1 MKKRELMRNLA
12 SGEKGAH
19 KKSSVGKR
27 ILRIFGCTMAVIGVT
42 LLLLV
47 LFLYSAITIIVRGP
61 SDTAKE
67 LFVYSM
73 KETSVGGILVDI
85 TMTPSEIEAMMSKK
99 ESGMDAE
106 VLGGAITDPGKIQI
120 NINRDENTPGG
131 DTSTEDDGDGIEI
144 IPIKTGDFG
153 NFKGSLMIVKDPT
166 RLFVGVPDRYGEGA
180 VGLSLRDMIRKYDA
194 VGGVNGGGFKDEDGM
209 QKGGIPKGLVI
220 KDSEILW
227 GDTAT
232 RHSICGFGKDGILY
246 VGSMTAREAVNAGV
260 VDAVSFG
267 PALIV
272 NGQPV
277 TEEHYLGT
285 SLNPRTAIGQR
296 ADGAILLLVIEGRS
310 ASSLGATFDDLITI
324 FVTYGAVNATNLD
337 GGYSSLMVCEGKDL
351 TMNSYAYGE
360 RILPN
365 AILIRK

>member
-1 MKKRELMRNLA
+1 MNR
-12 SGEKGAH
+12 SKG
-19 KKSSVGKR
+19 KSA
-27 ILRIFGCTMAVIGVT
+27 LRIFGCVMAVIGVT
-42 LLLLV
+42 LLLLI

-61 SDTAKE
+61 SETAKE

-85 TMTPSEIEAMMSKK
+85 SMTKDEINAMMSKK

-106 VLGGAITDPGKIQI
+106 VLGGAVTDPGQI
-120 NINRDENTPGG
+120 TLPNIDRGENDSGNSTGEDE
-131 DTSTEDDGDGIEI
+131 GDGIEI
-144 IPIKTGDFG
+144 VPIKTDAY
-153 NFKGSLMIVKDPT
+153 KGTLMIVKDPT
-166 RLFVGVPDRYGEGA
+166 RLFVGVPDKYGAGEQ
-180 VGLSLRDMIRKYDA
+180 GLSLRDMIRKYDA
-194 VGGVNGGGFKDEDGM
+194 VGGVNGGGFVDDDGM

-220 KDSEILW
+220 KDSKILW

-232 RHSICGFGKDGILY
+232 KHSICGFDKNGILY
-246 VGSMTAREAVNAGV
+246 VGSMTARQAVEAGV

-272 NGQPV
+272 NGTPV

-285 SLNPRTAIGQR
+285 SRNPRTAVGQR

-310 ASSLGATFDDLITI
+310 MSSFGATFEDLIEI
-324 FVTYGAVNATNLD
+324 LVRYGAVNATNLD
-337 GGYSSLMVCEGKDL
+337 GGYSSLMVCDGKDL

>member
-1 MKKRELMRNLA
+1 
-12 SGEKGAH
+12 
-19 KKSSVGKR
+19 
-27 ILRIFGCTMAVIGVT
+27 MAVIGMT

-47 LFLYSAITIIVRGP
+47 IFLYSAMTLIVRGP
-61 SDTAKE
+61 SETAKE

-85 TMTPSEIEAMMSKK
+85 CMTPAEIQEMLGKK

-106 VLGGAITDPGKIQI
+106 VLGGAVTDPSKIQI
-120 NINRDENTPGG
+120 NINVNVNVNNPSSGSDQQGGEQPGG
-131 DTSTEDDGDGIEI
+131 DQDNGDGIEI
-144 IPIKTGDFG
+144 IPIKTDVY
-153 NFKGSLMIVKDPT
+153 KGTLMVVKDPT
-166 RLFVGVPDRYGEGA
+166 RLFVGVPDKYGEGQ

-194 VGGVNGGGFKDEDGM
+194 AGGINGGGFLDEDGM

-220 KDSEILW
+220 KDSQILW
-227 GDTAT
+227 GDNGTKY
-232 RHSICGFGKDGILY
+232 SICGFDKNGILH
-246 VGSMTAREAVNAGV
+246 VGSMTARQAVDAGV

-272 NGQPV
+272 NGEPANGQ
-277 TEEHYLGT
+277 HYLGV
-285 SLNPRTAIGQR
+285 SRNPRTAVGQR

-310 ASSLGATFDDLITI
+310 MSSFGATFDDLIEI
-324 FVTYGAVNATNLD
+324 FVQNGAVNATNLD
-337 GGYSSLMVCEGKDL
+337 GGYSSLMVYDGGDL

>member
-1 MKKRELMRNLA
+1 
-12 SGEKGAH
+12 
-19 KKSSVGKR
+19 
-27 ILRIFGCTMAVIGVT
+27 MAVIGVT

-47 LFLYSAITIIVRGP
+47 IFLYSAMTLIVRGP
-61 SDTAKE
+61 SETAKE

-85 TMTPSEIEAMMSKK
+85 CMTPAEIQEMLGKK

-106 VLGGAITDPGKIQI
+106 VLGGAITDPSKIQI
-120 NINRDENTPGG
+120 NINVNVNVNDPSSGSDQQGG
-131 DTSTEDDGDGIEI
+131 EQQGGAQEDGDGIEI
-144 IPIKTGDFG
+144 IPIRTDTY
-153 NFKGSLMIVKDPT
+153 KGTLMVVKDPT
-166 RLFVGVPDRYGEGA
+166 RLFIGVPDKYGAGQ
-180 VGLSLRDMIRKYDA
+180 VGLSLREMIRKYDA
-194 VGGVNGGGFKDEDGM
+194 AGGVNGGGFLDEDGM

-220 KDSEILW
+220 KDSKILW
-227 GDTAT
+227 GDNANKY
-232 RHSICGFGKDGILY
+232 SICGFDKNGILY
-246 VGSMTAREAVNAGV
+246 VGSMTARQAVDAGV

-272 NGQPV
+272 NGEPV
-277 TEEHYLGT
+277 NGEHYLGV
-285 SLNPRTAIGQR
+285 SRNPRTAVGQR

-310 ASSLGATFDDLITI
+310 MSSFGATFDDLIEI
-324 FVTYGAVNATNLD
+324 FIQNGAVNATNLD
-337 GGYSSLMVCEGKDL
+337 GGYSSLMVYDGGDL

>member
-1 MKKRELMRNLA
+1 MKR
-12 SGEKGAH
+12 SKG
-19 KKSSVGKR
+19 KSA
-27 ILRIFGCTMAVIGVT
+27 LRIFGCVMAVIGVT

-47 LFLYSAITIIVRGP
+47 IFLYSAITIIVRGP

-85 TMTPSEIEAMMSKK
+85 TMTKDEINAMMSKK

-106 VLGGAITDPGKIQI
+106 VLGGAVTDPSKIQI
-120 NINRDENTPGG
+120 SINRGDNGTDGSGDSSGEDE
-131 DTSTEDDGDGIEI
+131 GDGIEI
-144 IPIKTGDFG
+144 IPIKTDSY
-153 NFKGSLMIVKDPT
+153 KGTLMIVKDPT
-166 RLFVGVPDRYGEGA
+166 RLFVGVPDKYGAGE

-194 VGGVNGGGFKDEDGM
+194 AGGVNGGGFRDDDGM

-220 KDSEILW
+220 KDSQILW
-227 GDTAT
+227 GDTDT
-232 RHSICGFGKDGILY
+232 KHSICGFDKDGILY
-246 VGSMTAREAVNAGV
+246 VGSMTARQAVEAGV

-285 SLNPRTAIGQR
+285 SRNPRTAVGQR

-310 ASSLGATFDDLITI
+310 MSSFGATFDDLIEI
-324 FVTYGAVNATNLD
+324 FVRHGAVNATNLD
-337 GGYSSLMVCEGKDL
+337 GGYSSLMVYDGGDL

>member
-1 MKKRELMRNLA
+1 MKR
-12 SGEKGAH
+12 SKG
-19 KKSSVGKR
+19 KSA
-27 ILRIFGCTMAVIGVT
+27 LRIFGCVMAVIGVT
-42 LLLLV
+42 LLLLLV
-47 LFLYSAITIIVRGP
+47 FLYSAITIIVRGP

-85 TMTPSEIEAMMSKK
+85 TMTKDEINAMMSKK

-106 VLGGAITDPGKIQI
+106 VLGGAITDPSKIQI
-120 NINRDENTPGG
+120 NINRDENNGTG
-131 DTSTEDDGDGIEI
+131 DSSGEEEGDGIEI

-166 RLFVGVPDRYGEGA
+166 RLFVGVPDKYGAGE

-194 VGGVNGGGFKDEDGM
+194 VGGVNGGGFVDDDGM

-220 KDSEILW
+220 KDSKVLW
-227 GDTAT
+227 DANPGK
-232 RHSICGFGKDGILY
+232 RYSICGFNQDGLLY
-246 VGSMTAREAVNAGV
+246 VGSMSANEAIEKGV

-285 SLNPRTAIGQR
+285 SLNPRTAVGQR

-310 ASSLGATFDDLITI
+310 ASSFGATFDDLIKI
-324 FVTYGAVNATNLD
+324 FVKYGAVNATNLD